1 MMSDQPKRLRPA
13 ARTKAREEVMEHA
26 ACALR
31 NFRELEVVR
40 FVIPEPWQ
48 CHTPAPNF
56 DAAPGRYAP
65 PVCTVSR
72 ERGFVVWQGS
82 RRTRLLVRF
91 YDARNE
97 DVFYGDADGGLWEF
111 VE

>member
-1 MMSDQPKRLRPA
+1 MADQPKRLRPA
-13 ARTKAREEVMEHA
+13 ARTKARLEVMEHA
-26 ACALR
+26 ERAMR
-31 NFRELEVVR
+31 NFRDLDVVR
-40 FVIPEPWQ
+40 FIIPEPLQ
-48 CHTPAPNF
+48 CHAPTPNF
-56 DAAPGRYAP
+56 DAAPERYAP

-82 RRTRLLVRF
+82 RRVRLIVRF

-111 VE
+111 AE